1 MISGSRPGT
10 QPLNL
15 QGIWNSELHPSWGS
29 KYTININ
36 IEMNYWVAEVC
47 NLSECHEPFLRMA
60 GELVAPGNKT
70 AKTHYRADGWVTHHN
85 TDLWRGT
92 APVDG
97 AHWGMWP
104 SGGAW
109 LCQHLWEHYLYTG
122 DIAYLKMP
130 IPS

>member
-47 NLSECHEPFLRMA
+47 NLSECHEPFFSMA
-60 GELVAPGNKT
+60 GELVAPGGKT
-70 AKTHYRADGWVTHHN
+70 AKTHCRADGWVTHHN
-85 TDLWRGT
+85 TDLCARHRTGRRCPLGYVALRWGL
-92 APVDG
+92 ALSASLG
-97 AHWGMWP
+97 AQPMER
-104 SGGAW
+104 
-109 LCQHLWEHYLYTG
+109 LNN
-122 DIAYLKMP
+122 
-130 IPS
+130 